1 MPITSIQAPIF
12 KISYSNNNEIKKI
25 YAFVGSEMSK
35 QFNLTELFE
44 TDTEN
49 GIFKSIFSKE
59 ELTIIE
65 KNNIPVKFCKERIY
79 TDDTIETIKK
89 KIILEFE
96 KKICFEEMY
105 LFYKTN
111 EELDT
116 LAIYKKLTQNDKVEL
131 TKNKLIE
138 FLLNIDNIDISSIPE
153 KDVYNYDD
161 FLSLKIDTNVL
172 VNKPMGQRLAA
183 INLIN
188 TYVAN
193 PFDVGTYN
201 PNLENSDKIVSTLN
215 ERLLLN
221 YKNINLN
228 MIYLCLAKDVLND
241 NLTKNLTQDITI
253 KLYFPFLLK
262 NNITS
267 IALLEEKTQDL
278 LSKTKKLID
287 KNFVKKNNNIDL
299 FYDIF
304 YERKNELNV
313 LSLGIK
319 TIQFVIHPKYSI
331 KLPIDTIFK
340 QIHSTEGIPMIKFNP
355 SSRQEKIYRLYSDK
369 ISTNGKKIPYLNRSI
384 ILKLTKQIGK
394 NTGISL
400 FVQKIYNDEP
410 INIECEIE
418 VNGDINIKSTFKNIL
433 NINEITELMR
443 EIINPII
450 SVIKKILEQ
459 SDTSLTIFNTFDDK
473 NIEMIDVNYQIVIGI
488 KKKLMLKNY
497 IGCLSS
503 IFAVYE
509 SDLDK
514 GIEMRYK
521 RVAQYS
527 EVDSQTALVIELI
540 NKGYGTSEIISEL
553 KENFNLS
560 DEEASIKLTSIL
572 SDIESQL
579 KVYKNK
585 RFKVDTNPGFLT
597 RISLEKFSNNI
608 VINVFGIN
616 DLQYLYPLNIY
627 INSLIRLTQDPSS
640 TNIPLESIKQICK
653 GKGVADEKRVE
664 DIVVAVP
671 EPLPYQQA
679 QAIVFEAAPIEVA
692 VTEET
697 ILQAPKANILDLFYE
712 EDDEEEGENPME
724 GGADPSDSD
733 NEDETNPE
741 IPQATIQ
748 ETNINIDLGKRQ
760 PKEIVTT
767 PTNEGPDITGM
778 TLNKPNPFFRKLEN
792 YEPTLFLTNVDKEFK
807 AYSRACPYNNRRQ
820 PVLLTDEEKETIDR
834 DHPGSYTEA
843 VKYGTNP
850 KKKYWYICPRYW
862 DLKRNVS
869 LTEQQAKSGKY
880 GSIIPYKSNKIPP
893 GANIYEFTDDKYH
906 KDKDNKYV
914 NLHPGFL
921 KDKVHPEGLCVPC
934 CFKNW
939 DAPEQ
944 TKRRGQCLRQ
954 EKDEE
959 KKEQPK
965 EREIEGEQ
973 YIKGPEKFPLE
984 PGRWGYLPLPVQ
996 KLLRT
1001 DNKKCYISN
1010 TNTNLK
1016 PNTECLLRHGV
1027 EINRN
1032 QSFIACLAD
1041 LFVEETGTLT
1051 ILNIK
1056 QMKQRI
1062 VQSIDL
1068 DLFASL
1074 QNGNLVTIFE
1084 NEHIDII
1091 IENYRKTNLYKQ
1103 LDMRSEKNM
1112 IFIKKVISAYET
1124 FIEYLKDD
1132 EVVLDHKYLWDLVSR
1147 PNPKLFTKGINLI
1160 IMNLERNDITDN
1172 ISILCPSNHYSGEFF
1187 NSNKYSFILLK
1198 SENFYEPIYTLEDKV
1213 KEWSIKR
1220 VFNLKDKSLLPNL
1233 RNTLEII
1240 KLSFKDKCGTLNSLP
1255 NVYKFKTNIIVS
1267 ELIKLLEKTEYETLH
1282 QIINYNNKIIGL
1294 LAKNKANVIGFIPC
1308 FPSAIVKSIP
1318 IQSMDE
1324 NIWNTFTV
1332 TIDYLV
1338 GLSRDSSKKIPCL
1351 PKIKVLEDGLIV
1363 GIITET
1369 NQFVALSEPEQNTL
1383 ALEMP
1388 TIESSDYNEADLKI
1402 MTKNNKDEERIKYI
1416 KYIKIES
1423 GFYSSFRNTIRIL
1436 LGQYRNRN
1444 VKSEI
1449 EEIIKSKKFLY
1460 INKLKKIIEKII
1472 KISKKYI
1479 DFVVYSD
1486 EELKQIDDVS
1496 ICLLSDN
1503 CEKNSYCVSENELC
1517 KIKISK
1523 INLINKLDNEE
1534 IYFGRITDEL
1544 IRYSRINSFILQK
1557 NNSPVYR
1564 NIKYSI
1570 NKDEII
1576 ILQSLLTQ
1584 EYFDDLI
1591 YEPDNKYIQYNTY
1604 DTANPS
1610 VSVAY
1615 SNEIDMLLKGH
1626 AVENKDEVA
1635 CNVEKTSGVGGKL
1648 KKFFP
1653 KNTIELIFGTTPELC
1668 SFGLIETIIN
1678 DNAKENLVNKMKLKQ
1693 DLIEEYQ
1700 KYKDYLYEIVDILVK
1715 QGKTFASQV
1724 IVGQITIQDMIMS
1737 DNYYAT
1743 NLDVWILANKYNIPL
1758 AFVSGTTLMENNE
1771 FILIA
1776 NSDGSDKYYFVK
1788 SSGIGILKIP
1798 KYRLFINKIA
1808 KIPVS
1813 NFTSENQDLIR
1824 SKENLLTLSNFIEQF
1839 TAKKVRKPKKP
1850 KAKLKLILE
1859 EQNEPNKEKP
1869 KKTKKKVKLVM
1880 VDEE

>member
-1 MPITSIQAPIF
+1 MSTTSILAPIF

-25 YAFVGSEMSK
+25 YAFVGSEMNK
-35 QFNLTELFE
+35 QINLTELFE
-44 TDTEN
+44 RDKEN
-49 GIFKSIFSKE
+49 EIFKSIFNNE
-59 ELTIIE
+59 ELNIID
-65 KNNIPVKFCKERIY
+65 KNNIPVKFCEERIY
-79 TDDTIETIKK
+79 SDDTIETIKK
-89 KIILEFE
+89 KIIIEFD
-96 KKICFEEMY
+96 KKISFEEMY

-116 LAIYKKLTQNDKVEL
+116 LAIYKKLTQNNKIEL
-131 TKNKLIE
+131 TRNMLIE
-138 FLLNIDNIDISSIPE
+138 FLLNIDNIDVSTIPE
-153 KDVYNYDD
+153 KDIYTYDD
-161 FLSLKIDTNVL
+161 ILSLKLKTNVL
-172 VNKPMGQRLAA
+172 FNKPMGQRLAA
-183 INLIN
+183 VNLIT

-193 PFDVGTYN
+193 PFDVGVYN
-201 PNLENSDKIVSTLN
+201 PNLESSDKIVSTLN

-228 MIYLCLAKDVLND
+228 MLYLCLAKDVLNT
-241 NLTKNLTQDITI
+241 NPSKNLSQEITT
-253 KLYFPFLLK
+253 KLYFPFLFK

-267 IALLEEKTQDL
+267 IGLLDEKTQDL

-287 KNFVKKNNNIDL
+287 KNFVKKNKNIDL

-319 TIQFVIHPKYSI
+319 SIQFVIHPKYSI

-340 QIHSTEGIPMIKFNP
+340 QIHSTESIPMIKFNP

-369 ISTNGKKIPYLNRSI
+369 ISTSGKKIPYLNRGVI
-384 ILKLTKQIGK
+384 FKLTKQIGK

-400 FVQKIYNDEP
+400 FIQKIHNGEP

-418 VNGDINIKSTFKNIL
+418 VNGDINVKSTFKNIL
-433 NINEITELMR
+433 NVDEITDLMR
-443 EIINPII
+443 EIMNPII
-450 SVIKKILEQ
+450 SLIKKILEQ

-473 NIEMIDVNYQIVIGI
+473 NIEMVDVNYQMVVGI
-488 KKKLMLKNY
+488 KNKIMLKKY

-521 RVAQYS
+521 RVAQYN

-540 NKGYGTSEIISEL
+540 NKASGTGEIISEL
-553 KENFNLS
+553 KENFNMT
-560 DEEASIKLTSIL
+560 DEEATIKLTSIL

-597 RISLEKFSNNI
+597 RISLEKFSSNI

-640 TNIPLESIKQICK
+640 TNVSLESIKQICK
-653 GKGVADEKRVE
+653 GKGVSEEKKVE
-664 DIVVAVP
+664 DIVAAVP

-679 QAIVFEAAPIEVA
+679 EAIVFEEAPPEVA
-692 VTEET
+692 VEEET
-697 ILQAPKANILDLFYE
+697 TVQAPKANILDLFYE
-712 EDDEEEGENPME
+712 EEEEEEENPME
-724 GGADPSDSD
+724 GGASPSDSD
-733 NEDETNPE
+733 DEDESNPE

-748 ETNINIDLGKRQ
+748 ETNVNIDLGRRQ
-760 PKEIVTT
+760 PKETVTT
-767 PTNEGPDITGM
+767 PVNEGPDITGM

-843 VKYGTNP
+843 VKYGTDP

-869 LTEQQAKSGKY
+869 LTEQEAKSGKY
-880 GSIIPYKSNKIPP
+880 GNIIPFKSNKVPP

-906 KDKDNKYV
+906 KDKDNKYT

-954 EKDEE
+954 EDEE
-959 KKEQPK
+959 QKEEPK

-1041 LFVEETGTLT
+1041 LFVEEAGTTT
-1051 ILNIK
+1051 ILTIK
-1056 QMKQRI
+1056 QMKQKI
-1062 VQSIDL
+1062 IEAINF
-1068 DLFASL
+1068 DLFVSL
-1074 QNGNLVTIFE
+1074 QNGNLVNIFE
-1084 NEHIDII
+1084 NEHIDVL
-1091 IENYRKTNLYKQ
+1091 IENYKKTNIYKQ
-1103 LDMRSEKNM
+1103 LDMRSEKNLNY
-1112 IFIKKVISAYET
+1112 IKRAISAYET
-1124 FIEYLKDD
+1124 FIEYIKDD
-1132 EVVLDHKYLWDLVSR
+1132 EVLLDHKYLWDLVSR
-1147 PNPKLFTKGINLI
+1147 PNPKLFSKGINLI

-1187 NSNKYSFILLK
+1187 NSNKYSLILLK
-1198 SENFYEPIYTLEDKV
+1198 SDNFYEPIYTLEDKV

-1240 KLSFKDKCGTLNSLP
+1240 KSSFKDKCGAFNSLP
-1255 NVYKFKTNIIVS
+1255 TVYKFKTNIILN
-1267 ELIKLLEKTEYETLH
+1267 ELVKLLEKAEYEVSH
-1282 QIINYNNKIIGL
+1282 QVINYNNKVIGL
-1294 LAKNKANVIGFIPC
+1294 LAKNKRNVTGFIPC
-1308 FPSAIVKSIP
+1308 FPSSIIKSIP
-1318 IQSMDE
+1318 IKSMDE
-1324 NIWNTFTV
+1324 DIWNNFQV
-1332 TIDYLV
+1332 TIDYLI
-1338 GLSRDSSKKIPCL
+1338 GLSRDSSKKIPCV

-1363 GIITET
+1363 GVITET
-1369 NQFVALSEPEQNTL
+1369 NQFIGLSEPEQNTH

-1388 TIESSDYNEADLKI
+1388 TIESSDYNDADLKI

-1423 GFYSSFRNTIRIL
+1423 GFYNSFRNTIRIL

-1444 VKSEI
+1444 VKTEI
-1449 EEIIKSKKFLY
+1449 EEIIKSKKLLY
-1460 INKLKKIIEKII
+1460 VNKLKRIIEKLI
-1472 KISKKYI
+1472 KVTKKYV
-1479 DFVVYSD
+1479 DFINYSD
-1486 EELKQIDDVS
+1486 EELKQIDEVS
-1496 ICLLSDN
+1496 SCLLSDD
-1503 CEKNSYCVSENELC
+1503 CERNSYCRSENDLC
-1517 KIKISK
+1517 IIKISK

-1534 IYFGRITDEL
+1534 IYFGRIADEL
-1544 IRYSRINSFILQK
+1544 VRYSRISSFILQQ
-1557 NNSPVYR
+1557 NSSPVYR

-1584 EYFDDLI
+1584 EYFDDLV
-1591 YEPDNKYIQYNTY
+1591 YEPDNKYIKHNAY

-1626 AVENKDEVA
+1626 VEQKRDEVV
-1635 CNVEKTSGVGGKL
+1635 CNIEKTAKVGGKL

-1653 KNTIELIFGTTPELC
+1653 KDTIELIFGTTPELC
-1668 SFGLIETIIN
+1668 SFGVIETIIN
-1678 DNAKENLVNKMKLKQ
+1678 DNAKENIVNKINLKQ
-1693 DLIEEYQ
+1693 ELIEEYG

-1724 IVGQITIQDMIMS
+1724 IVGQLTMQDMIMS

-1743 NLDVWILANKYNIPL
+1743 NLDIWILANKYNIPL
-1758 AFVSGTTLMENNE
+1758 VFVSGTTLMENNE
-1771 FILIA
+1771 FLLVA
-1776 NSDGSDKYYFVK
+1776 NSDRSDKYYFVK

-1798 KYRLFINKIA
+1798 KHRLFINKVA

-1813 NFTSENQDLIR
+1813 NFSSENQDLIR
-1824 SKENLLTLSNFIEQF
+1824 SKENVLTLNNFIEQF
-1839 TAKKVRKPKKP
+1839 TAKKLRKPKKP
-1850 KAKLKLILE
+1850 KAKLKLVLE
-1859 EQNEPNKEKP
+1859 EQNEPIKERP
-1869 KKTKKKVKLVM
+1869 KKVKKKVKLVM